1 MNVGGT
7 ATYVS
12 NLIQGQVD
20 LGHRVL
26 LATGFVPEQE
36 SEDEVLV
43 ALPFKRINNMSREIS
58 TVKDLK
64 ARRELKKLI
73 EEFKPDLIQT
83 HTFKAGLLIRTLRT
97 PIPKIHTFHGHH
109 LYDPEFGFFKRALL
123 NWVERKL
130 ANKTSALITVGE
142 RVGQEL
148 LAVGVG
154 ESRKFFSIP
163 PGIKPLREVD
173 RRSIREKFGLSES
186 DIVVVWLGRFTRVKR
201 PDLVVEVG
209 RALPGTIFLMA
220 GDGELLESIKKEA
233 PGNVRCL
240 GIQNRDEMWGIA
252 DIALCTSDSE
262 GMPLALIEAQM
273 AGVPVVSTEVGSISE
288 IVENGVTG
296 ELTSNTP
303 SALSQAV
310 ELLASSSVKRR
321 EMSTAAKTRA
331 KRLFS
336 EEVMVSAHQNLYER
350 VLREVKK

>member
-1 MNVGGT
+1 VGGT

-12 NLIQGQVD
+12 NLVQGQVG
-20 LGHRVL
+20 LGHSVL
-26 LATGFVPEQE
+26 LATGFVPERE
-36 SEDEVLV
+36 SEDEVLG

-58 TVKDLK
+58 ILKDLK
-64 ARRELKKLI
+64 ASGELKKLI
-73 EEFKPDLIQT
+73 HEFKPDLIHT
-83 HTFKAGLLIRTLRT
+83 HTFKAGLLVRTLRT
-97 PIPKIHTFHGHH
+97 SIPIIHTFHGHH
-109 LYDPEFGFFKRALL
+109 LYDPEFGYLKRSLL
-123 NWVERKL
+123 NWIERRL
-130 ANKTSALITVGE
+130 AKKASALVTVGKK
-142 RVGQEL
+142 VGQEL

-154 ESRKFFSIP
+154 ESSKYFSIP
-163 PGIKPLREVD
+163 PGIRALVQVD
-173 RRSIREKFGLSES
+173 GTVIRRKFSLSES